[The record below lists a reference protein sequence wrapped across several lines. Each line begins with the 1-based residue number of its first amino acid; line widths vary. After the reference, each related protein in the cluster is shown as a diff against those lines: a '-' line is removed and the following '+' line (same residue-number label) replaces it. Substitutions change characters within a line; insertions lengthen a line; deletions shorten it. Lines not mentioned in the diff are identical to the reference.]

1 MQEVDMQRDEVISIL
16 ESLAH
21 GQTPAVMEALITATN
36 VLRKN
41 PRPDA
46 AGQRWTDDEDAR
58 LCREFDEGRPIREL
72 AQTHG
77 RTRGAITSRLVKL
90 GRLEASAVTTR
101 ERGARVT
108 Q

>member
-1 MQEVDMQRDEVISIL
+1 MQRDEVISIL

-21 GQTPAVMEALITATN
+21 GQPPTVMEALMTATN

-41 PRPDA
+41 TRPES
-46 AGQRWTDDEDAR
+46 AGRRWTDEEDAL
-58 LCREFDEGRPIREL
+58 LCREFDDGISVGEL
-72 AQTHG
+72 AKRRG
-77 RTRGAITSRLVKL
+77 RSRGAITLRLVKL
-90 GRLEASAVTTR
+90 GRIEASAVTTR